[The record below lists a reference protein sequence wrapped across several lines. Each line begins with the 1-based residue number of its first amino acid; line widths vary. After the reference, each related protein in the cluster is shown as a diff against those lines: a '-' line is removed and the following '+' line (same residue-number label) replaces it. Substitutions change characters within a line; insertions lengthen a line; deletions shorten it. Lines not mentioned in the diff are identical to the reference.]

1 MTKVKVVGVKTLETG
16 KFDADKAEWT
26 NPPKATVKW
35 SEDTP
40 LIEAAVFNNQE
51 AILMSI
57 KEYEA
62 LTSGKNYLIPVEFLE
77 GLKTVTTML
86 LDLLKDCEK
95 ESKVEVKK

>member
-16 KFDADKAEWT
+16 KFNADKAEWT

-77 GLKTVTTML
+77 GLKMIASMI
-86 LDLLKDCEK
+86 LDLIKTCEK
-95 ESKVEVKK
+95 EEKKE